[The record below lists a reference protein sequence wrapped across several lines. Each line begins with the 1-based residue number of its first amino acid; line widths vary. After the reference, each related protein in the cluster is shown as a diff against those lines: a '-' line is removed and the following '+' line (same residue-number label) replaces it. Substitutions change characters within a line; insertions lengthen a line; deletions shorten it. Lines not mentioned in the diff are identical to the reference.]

1 MEISQAVYVL
11 CHLLTVSVVAFACGR
26 VYPHRSKKIEQ
37 SDNTAWG
44 VRLAAAHLMVIWGF
58 SYTFYVPLFMLELPP
73 EPEAIANTFLTFAII
88 LSASIVSV
96 WSVNEF
102 LQLKANK
109 RDWLP
114 YVLVPEVGTF
124 ILHLVVSTP
133 TTLAIYFASVIF
145 VMFFGIWYFYRR
157 YCIYKR
163 LLLEEYSNL
172 TDRELRWVW
181 GLCVAMAIQSTN
193 FIAICVVDW
202 PWLEYAGLAIV
213 CFSSILLQKCVFG
226 TRALSIYLIEQAAVA
241 DHIMLE
247 NERTPDAIQS
257 EGIDEIA
264 NETPAEPVV
273 QPETMKQPAAED
285 AEKAAET
292 VETTEIAEAQSAGEQ
307 KGAAGQDAVAEQ
319 NVAAEQDTA
328 DEQDSAEQ
336 EATDDPRRKVNNVIR
351 LKLKA
356 VCEDECLFLDP
367 DLTREMLC
375 SAIKVNR
382 TYLSEYLR
390 NEGLTYYNYI
400 NGLRIRYAVKLL
412 RSHPDLPLLDV
423 SFRSGFSNPAT
434 FRRAFRDIM
443 GCLPSEYEVEPAQ

>member
-241 DHIMLE
+241 DHVMLE
-247 NERTPDAIQS
+247 NERTPEAITSESLEADAAKEVCKMEAKADEKVEDNSSAAEKSGSPSADES
-257 EGIDEIA
+257 EA
-264 NETPAEPVV
+264 KPCPAE
-273 QPETMKQPAAED
+273 
-285 AEKAAET
+285 
-292 VETTEIAEAQSAGEQ
+292 QSDNADSRQ
-307 KGAAGQDAVAEQ
+307 KVYG
-319 NVAAEQDTA
+319 
-328 DEQDSAEQ
+328 
-336 EATDDPRRKVNNVIR
+336 VIR
-351 LKLKA
+351 YKLRTL
-356 VCEDECLFLDP
+356 CEDEKVFLDP

-375 SAIKVNR
+375 SIIKVNR
-382 TYLSEYLR
+382 TYLSDYLR
-390 NEGLTYYNYI
+390 TEGMTYYNYI
-400 NGLRIRYAVKLL
+400 NTLRINYAVEVL
-412 RSHPDLPLLDV
+412 RSMPDLPLVDV
-423 SFRSGFSNPAT
+423 SYRCGYSNPAT

-443 GCLPSEYEVEPAQ
+443 GCLPSEYVARQAGEA